1 MAKQQPKRIVL
12 TGVSRGLGR
21 ALAAELIGRGHVVA
35 GCARSGEA
43 IAECRRQWPW
53 PQRFDVVDVTDDRA
67 VEHWAEAVL
76 ADGVPDLVI
85 NNAAA
90 INRSAPLWELSAA
103 EFDTVID
110 VNLKGVANVI
120 RHFAPALIERGSI
133 ERGSIERG
141 SIERGRI
148 ERGSGVIVNISSG
161 WGRSTSAEVAPYCA
175 TKWGIEGLTQA
186 LAAELPAGVAAV
198 AVNPG
203 IIDTDMLRSCFGA
216 GAAGYPQPEAWARGA
231 ADFLLA
237 LGPKESGRP
246 VSIPGVC

>member
-43 IAECRRQWPW
+43 IAECRRQWPR
-53 PQRFDVVDVTDDRA
+53 PQRFHVVDVTDDRA
-67 VEHWAEAVL
+67 VEQWAGAVL

-133 ERGSIERG
+133 ERGS
-141 SIERGRI
+141 I

-246 VSIPGVC
+246 VSIPGVF